1 MTTFIKF
8 KAEQK
13 TAHFFLIKIIIKSNM
28 QGSAELIKLKFNVPQ
43 NKFSI
48 SRLPDSLKL
57 KFEREKMHTML
68 FC

>member
-1 MTTFIKF
+1 
-8 KAEQK
+8 
-13 TAHFFLIKIIIKSNM
+13 M

-48 SRLPDSLKL
+48 SRLLDSLKL

>member
-1 MTTFIKF
+1 
-8 KAEQK
+8 
-13 TAHFFLIKIIIKSNM
+13 M